1 MQEASQELE
10 AFIEEGHR
18 RAVARGYPNTGFM
31 QMRARYGTIEA
42 ITRLVKRGEIKS
54 GLRRMIELD
63 LADWTIDA
71 AVANFPKCFPPEVR
85 AAAQWRLSRAKEL
98 YTPTSSPGKEAY
110 RSLEAFIEEGHRRA
124 VALGYANTGFM
135 QMRARYGTISAI
147 TRLVTSG
154 EIKSGLR
161 RMIELG
167 LAEWTIDAAV
177 AKFPE
182 RFPADVQAAAQWR
195 LLTAK
200 KLYSRTSIPE

>member
-18 RAVARGYPNTGFM
+18 RAVERGYPNIGFM
-31 QMRARYGTIEA
+31 QMRARYGTIE
-42 ITRLVKRGEIKS
+42 
-54 GLRRMIELD
+54 
-63 LADWTIDA
+63 
-71 AVANFPKCFPPEVR
+71 
-85 AAAQWRLSRAKEL
+85 
-98 YTPTSSPGKEAY
+98 
-110 RSLEAFIEEGHRRA
+110 
-124 VALGYANTGFM
+124 
-135 QMRARYGTISAI
+135 AI

-182 RFPADVQAAAQWR
+182 RFPEDVQAAAQWR
-195 LLTAK
+195 LSTAK